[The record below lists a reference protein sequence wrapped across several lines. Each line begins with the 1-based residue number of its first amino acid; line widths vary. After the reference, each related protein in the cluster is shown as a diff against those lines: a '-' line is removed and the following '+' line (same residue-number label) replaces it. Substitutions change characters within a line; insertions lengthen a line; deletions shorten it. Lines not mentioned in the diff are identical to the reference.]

1 MSVDT
6 LMNNPLVTQVLA
18 EYEKQILA
26 SEVLDFVELRV
37 DGVNCRVECRFEMRP
52 GGPSDCLWF
61 CAEVFA
67 YNKDFVESFRAKSN
81 HERFKMKEA
90 LTALINDIG
99 DDLNQ
104 RVSEWSSDCKTAM
117 EDYYGPC
124 LLLDGKKIA

>member
-1 MSVDT
+1 MGVDT

-18 EYEKQILA
+18 EFEKKIVA

-37 DGVNCRVECRFEMRP
+37 DGVTCRVECRFEMRP
-52 GGPSDCLWF
+52 AGPSDSLWF
-61 CAEVFA
+61 CAEVFS
-67 YNKDFVESFRAKSN
+67 YNEGFVEGFRSKSN

-90 LTALINDIG
+90 LRSLINEVG
-99 DDLNQ
+99 EDLHH
-104 RVSEWSSDCKTAM
+104 RVSEWPEDCKAAM

>member
-18 EYEKQILA
+18 EYEKRILA

-37 DGVNCRVECRFEMRP
+37 DGVTCRVECRFEMRP
-52 GGPSDCLWF
+52 AGPSDCLWF

-117 EDYYGPC
+117 KGYYGPC